1 MISKIL
7 FNNFRNFDEK
17 IFEFSNQV
25 TAILGQNGA
34 GKTNILEGVN
44 MLSTGKSFKAK
55 VESEMINYDSEI
67 ARIKGKIENGENQI
81 LEIVLTNGE
90 TKINGKLPKKRL
102 LVNNTPKRLIDF
114 SAKFTTTLF
123 LPRDLDLVSGSPSL
137 RRDFLDKVLS
147 QTDFEYKRSLGS
159 YEKGL
164 RRRNKVLLSI
174 REDGK
179 SKHELYFWD
188 NLLIKNGDYILKKR
202 EELIEFVNNEPEI
215 TKNKI
220 EIKYDKSVISKERLK
235 HYENAEIA
243 SATTLV
249 GPHRDDFIFD
259 MEIKNKMRDL
269 SRFGSRGEQRMAV
282 LALKI
287 AETKYVKFVKNES
300 SVLLLDDILSE
311 LDEVHREIVFDISR
325 NQQTIITTADLHY
338 LNSLK
343 KVEII
348 NL

>member
-7 FNNFRNFDEK
+7 FNNFRNFEEK
-17 IFEFSNQV
+17 IFEFSQNITSIV
-25 TAILGQNGA
+25 GQNGA
-34 GKTNILEGVN
+34 GKTNILEGIN

-55 VESEMINYDSEI
+55 VENEMINYESEI
-67 ARIKGKIENGENQI
+67 ARIKGKIKNVEEI
-81 LEIVLTNGE
+81 LLEVVLTNGN
-90 TKINGKLPKKRL
+90 TTLNGKMPKKRL

-114 SAKFTTTLF
+114 SSKFTTVLF
-123 LPRDLDLVSGSPSL
+123 RPQDLDLVSGSPSL

-147 QTDFEYKRSLGS
+147 QTDYEYKRSLLS

-164 RRRNKVLLSI
+164 RRRNKILYSI
-174 REDGK
+174 REEGK
-179 SKHELYFWD
+179 SRRELYFWD
-188 NLLIKNGDYILKKR
+188 NLLIKNGDFISKKR
-202 EELIEFVNNEPEI
+202 EELIDFLNNEPEI

-220 EIKYDKSVISKERLK
+220 EIKYDKSAISEARLK
-235 HYENAEIA
+235 QYENAEVA

-287 AETKYVKFVKNES
+287 AETKFIKYIKQENP
-300 SVLLLDDILSE
+300 VLLLDDILSE
-311 LDEVHREIVFDISR
+311 LDHAHREVVFDVSN
-325 NQQTIITTADLHY
+325 NQQTIITTADPYY
-338 LNSLK
+338 LNDLK